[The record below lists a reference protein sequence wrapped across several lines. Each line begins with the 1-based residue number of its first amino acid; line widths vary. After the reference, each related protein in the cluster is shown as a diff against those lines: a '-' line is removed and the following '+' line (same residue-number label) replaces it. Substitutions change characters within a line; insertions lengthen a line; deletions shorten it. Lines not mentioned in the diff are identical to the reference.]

1 MFYYGMNY
9 VFLWRNY
16 GLNHHHLVQIIMS
29 VIMFIYGR
37 DYVLLCFI
45 MVEPVNTTG
54 SPLPVPDWIGP
65 SV

>member
-9 VFLWRNY
+9 VFLWMNY

-37 DYVLLCFI
+37 DYVLLCFNY
-45 MVEPVNTTG
+45 VLLWLNH
-54 SPLPVPDWIGP
+54 
-65 SV
+65 